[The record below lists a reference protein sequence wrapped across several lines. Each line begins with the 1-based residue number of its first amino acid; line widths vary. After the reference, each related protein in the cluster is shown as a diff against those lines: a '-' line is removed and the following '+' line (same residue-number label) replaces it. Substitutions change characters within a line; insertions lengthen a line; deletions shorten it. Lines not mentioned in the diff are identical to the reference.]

1 MIENSGNTEKNIVRA
16 AWSVFVEKGY
26 DGATMREIA
35 AGAGINISMLHY
47 YYRSKDNLFDIVFD
61 RAFQRLYGPAIQTIA
76 SDQPIGEKIRA
87 IVTLYTDTLAE
98 DPRIAN
104 FIFNEV
110 TQRSTRPGR
119 FAKYKALIDRQVD
132 IFQQQ
137 LDREARLGRIRPVSA
152 MELLVHIGSL
162 CMYPFMTFP
171 LWEKIFDVD
180 REAFTRLI
188 LSQRETYVRNI
199 LKSIEKK

>member
-1 MIENSGNTEKNIVRA
+1 MENIGNTEKNIVRA
-16 AWSVFVEKGY
+16 AWNVFVEKGY

-35 AGAGINISMLHY
+35 ADAGINISMLHY
-47 YYRSKDNLFDIVFD
+47 YYRSKDNLFDLVFD
-61 RAFQRLYGPAIQTIA
+61 RAFQRLYGRAIEVIA
-76 SDQPIGEKIRA
+76 SEESVGQKIRA
-87 IVTLYTDTLAE
+87 IVILYTDTLAE

-110 TQRSTRPGR
+110 THRSTPSGR
-119 FAKYKALIDRQVD
+119 FAKYKALIDRQAD
-132 IFQQQ
+132 AFQRQ
-137 LDREARLGRIRPVSA
+137 LDREARQGRIRPVSV

-171 LWEKIFDVD
+171 LWEKIFEVN

-188 LSQRETYVRNI
+188 LSQRETYVQNI